1 MDQHDTMRGLRVL
14 RGMSRAQAA
23 KEVGVTPETIGRWE
37 RGDSEPTLPYL
48 IAMAKAYHVSIDQLT
63 GLASV
68 MPRKKSLD

>member
-1 MDQHDTMRGLRVL
+1 MNQNNTMRGVRVL

-37 RGDSEPTLPYL
+37 RGDSEPTRPYL
-48 IAMAKAYHVSIDQLT
+48 IAMAKAYRVSIDQLT
-63 GLASV
+63 GLVPV

>member
-1 MDQHDTMRGLRVL
+1 MGKNDTMRGVRVL
-14 RGMSRAQAA
+14 RGMSRTQAA

-37 RGDSEPTLPYL
+37 RGESEPTRPYL
-48 IAMAKAYHVSIDQLT
+48 IAMAKAYRVSIDQLV